1 MIQRNHH
8 FLTIPSLCAV
18 LAFQGHAQQ
27 QPKVSS
33 IEVGPAPVHL
43 NPAAQKL
50 DWFTRPYRPRTVEP
64 VRLANS
70 GRLDNLVRAGNLY
83 VTAQDIVALAI
94 ENNID
99 IEIQRYTPILAREI
113 LRRAQAGGALRSAGL
128 PVAAGPQ
135 SVSLQGV
142 SSASSNLSA
151 GGGGVGSGGGIVTQL
166 GPVIQSFDPTLSGF
180 ANFQHATTPQSN
192 TVLTGTTAFVQDT
205 RTFQAQ
211 YAQNFDFG
219 MNASLSY
226 SSTRVKVNSQFF
238 ALNPFTNGALALN
251 VTQNLLQGFG
261 RPVNGRNIRVQ
272 NNNVKVSELQFKR
285 QLITTITAV
294 LNLYWDLVAFTED
307 VQARRQAVAT
317 ARQFLDETKRRV
329 DLGALAEIE
338 VTRAESQ
345 LYASQQDL
353 VIAETNFM
361 QQELI
366 LKNALSRNG
375 VATGGLS
382 ALHIVPLDKFR
393 IPEKDEARTAEEL
406 TSEALGKRV
415 EIEQARINLQSNE
428 INLKGIKSGLKP
440 TLQAFAGLTNNGL
453 SGELTALGA
462 ANPGLAFLA
471 GGYGNLL
478 AQIARRNYPNY
489 SAGFSLNVPLRNR
502 AAQSDYATSML
513 ELRQNE
519 LDLKKN
525 ESQVRLDIH
534 NALIGLKQARARY
547 EAAVKS
553 RQLQEQTLDA
563 DRRKYELGAA
573 TAFQVVQDQRDLANA
588 RSTETQAMANYTH
601 ALISFELA
609 LGVTLD
615 VYNVSVGEALQGRVS
630 KASELPVNLPQPAVR
645 IGGGE

>member
-1 MIQRNHH
+1 MIFRHSH
-8 FLTIPSLCAV
+8 LLTISCCFITLVGSLEAQSPSPASLGV
-18 LAFQGHAQQ
+18 
-27 QPKVSS
+27 
-33 IEVGPAPVHL
+33 EPAPVSS
-43 NPAAQKL
+43 NAAAKKL
-50 DWFTRPYRPRTVEP
+50 DWFTRPYRPREVAP
-64 VRLANS
+64 IRLANS
-70 GRLDNLVRAGNLY
+70 NRMDALVRAGNLY
-83 VTAQDIVALAI
+83 VASRDIVSLAI

-99 IEIQRYTPILAREI
+99 IEIQRYGPLLAREI
-113 LRRAQAGGALRSAGL
+113 LRRAQSGGALRSAGL
-128 PVAAGPQ
+128 GIAAGPQ

-142 SSASSNLSA
+142 STGGSTVNV

-166 GPVIQSFDPTLSGF
+166 GPQIQSFDPTLTGL

-205 RTFQAQ
+205 RTFQAS

-285 QLITTITAV
+285 QIITTVAAV
-294 LNLYWDLVAFTED
+294 LNLYWDLVAFAED
-307 VQARRQAVAT
+307 VSARRQAVDT
-317 ARQFLDETKRRV
+317 AKLFLDETKPRV
-329 DLGALAEIE
+329 DLGPLAEIE

-345 LYASQQDL
+345 FYASQQDL
-353 VIAETNFM
+353 VISETNFM

-375 VATGGLS
+375 VAGGGLAS
-382 ALHIVPLDKFR
+382 LHLVPLDKFSM
-393 IPEKDEARTAEEL
+393 PEKDDARPVEDVVQD
-406 TSEALGKRV
+406 ALGRRV

-453 SGELTALGA
+453 SGELTQLGA
-462 ANPGLAFLA
+462 TNPGLAYLA

-478 AQIARRNYPNY
+478 GQIARRNYPNY

-513 ELRQNE
+513 EMRQNE

-534 NALIGLKQARARY
+534 NAIIGLRQARARY
-547 EAAVKS
+547 EASVKS
-553 RQLQEQTLDA
+553 RILQEQTLDA

-573 TAFQVVQDQRDLANA
+573 TPFQVVQDQRDLANA
-588 RSTETQAMANYTH
+588 RNTETQAMANYTH
-601 ALISFELA
+601 ARISFEQA

-615 VYNVSVGEALQGRVS
+615 IHNVSVGEALQGKVS
-630 KASELPVNLPQPAVR
+630 KSSELPANLPPNR
-645 IGGGE
+645 GGDGGSN